1 MHEFENMMNWTFFL
15 VYYIILDKVKSFF
28 LLNLH
33 TLHIFRVLY
42 CKLIDMKKKKTWQWW
57 SEPKAVEQSLS
68 PRPSPIV
75 PLNVFLQVNKVIVSK
90 KTSSKCWN
98 EKVKETVKKIDICDK
113 KGILLCWRPVA
124 RPSSVTAINNEDG
137 GKLSQS
143 CNQVLTAFSFF
154 DR

>member
-1 MHEFENMMNWTFFL
+1 MVRTQGRWTKF
-15 VYYIILDKVKSFF
+15 IS
-28 LLNLH
+28 
-33 TLHIFRVLY
+33 
-42 CKLIDMKKKKTWQWW
+42 
-57 SEPKAVEQSLS
+57 KAIADRSPQCLSASEQSNS
-68 PRPSPIV
+68 E
-75 PLNVFLQVNKVIVSK
+75 QAK

-143 CNQVLTAFSFF
+143 CNQVLSAFSFF